1 MPKLILWT
9 LSLLLLTA
17 CTLSP
22 YTEEQVRLLE
32 LDAGAAEAEAEA
44 AETNEE
50 KLAALE
56 RVKALREE
64 IDRLK
69 AEDYGR
75 QSGYVWELALAALGL
90 GGVGAA
96 RTFGKSRASVEIARL
111 QQRIEDFERGFS
123 QAPGFPAPPASP
135 GLTVEERQLLETLRD
150 QQKAQAWLAE
160 NPPPAA

>member
-1 MPKLILWT
+1 MPKPILWI
-9 LSLLLLTA
+9 LPLLLLTA

-32 LDAGAAEAEAEA
+32 LDAEVAEAEADA
-44 AETNEE
+44 ADTSEE

-56 RVKALREE
+56 RVKELREE

-96 RTFGKSRASVEIARL
+96 RTFGKSRASEQLARL
-111 QQRIEDFERGFS
+111 QQRIEDFERGFN
-123 QAPGFPAPPASP
+123 QAPEIPPAPAAPV
-135 GLTVEERQLLETLRD
+135 LTPEELQLLETLRD
-150 QQKAQAWLAE
+150 QQKAQAWLE
-160 NPPPAA
+160 RNPPPAA